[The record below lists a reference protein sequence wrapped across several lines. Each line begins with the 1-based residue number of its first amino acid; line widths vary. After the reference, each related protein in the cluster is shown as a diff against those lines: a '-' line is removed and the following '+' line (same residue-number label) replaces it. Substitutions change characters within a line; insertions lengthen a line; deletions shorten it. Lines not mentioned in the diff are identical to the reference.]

1 LKRLRV
7 PMTRRETVPERL
19 AGATTVVF
27 EAVQGERG

>member
-7 PMTRRETVPERL
+7 LMTRRETGPERL
-19 AGATTVVF
+19 AGATAVVF

>member
-7 PMTRRETVPERL
+7 LMRREEIVPERL
-19 AGATTVVF
+19 AGATAVVF

>member
-7 PMTRRETVPERL
+7 LMTWREPVPERL
-19 AGATTVVF
+19 AGATVVF